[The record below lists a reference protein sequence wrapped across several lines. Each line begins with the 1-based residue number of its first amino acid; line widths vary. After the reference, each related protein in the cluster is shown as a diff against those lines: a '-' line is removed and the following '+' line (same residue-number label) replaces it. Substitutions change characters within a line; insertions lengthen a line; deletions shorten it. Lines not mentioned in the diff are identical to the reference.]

1 LVAGGEWYIQRR
13 TNGRQRHIEYLRAP
27 LPGARPIFRGVILDL
42 LASAGLPIL
51 RIVAALLLIALNGLF
66 VAAEF
71 GFVRIRP
78 TQVDNLVEEGRPSA
92 SLVKAAQQK
101 LDRYLAVCQLGITV
115 CSLGIGALAE
125 PAIANLIEPLLE
137 VVGLPASLLH
147 PIAIAVALFIA
158 SFMHVVFGE
167 LAPKTFA
174 IQKAEGTSLFVA
186 PFMRFFYYLL
196 LPFTVVFNGTANA
209 ITGALGVPPASE
221 GDDTHSEQEIR
232 RLIAQS
238 TEHGVLERDEESRL
252 KGVFDLENTVAREIM
267 VPRPDVVAVPE
278 QVRLKDLIPVVA
290 AGHYTRYP
298 VHEQNAPDRV
308 VGAVHV
314 KDVLRAVG
322 PEGDVDDNVTAGDLT
337 REVLVVPE
345 SRAIENILEDFQRQ
359 EIQMA
364 VVIDEWGSFEGLITI
379 EDILEEIVGEIRDE
393 FDDEEPAV
401 EELPDG
407 SHSVDGRVPIPA
419 VNDALGSQF
428 ESTDFETVGGLVL
441 GALGR
446 APEVGDEVSMDGHLL
461 RVDEVDGPRVA
472 RVVVEERE
480 DEEEESS

>member
-1 LVAGGEWYIQRR
+1 M
-13 TNGRQRHIEYLRAP
+13 
-27 LPGARPIFRGVILDL
+27 
-42 LASAGLPIL
+42 PIL
-51 RIVAALLLIALNGLF
+51 RIVAALLLVALNGLF

-71 GFVRIRP
+71 AFVRIRA
-78 TQVDNLVEEGRPSA
+78 TQVDRLVEEGKSA
-92 SLVKAAQQK
+92 AGMVKIAQQR
-101 LDRYLAVCQLGITV
+101 LDQYLAVCQLGITV

-137 VVGLPASLLH
+137 ALGIPASLLH
-147 PIAIAVALFIA
+147 PIAIAIALFIA
-158 SFMHVVFGE
+158 SFLHVVFGE

-174 IQKAEGTSLFVA
+174 IQRAEGTSLFVA

-196 LPFTVVFNGTANA
+196 YPFTKVFNGTANA

-232 RLIAQS
+232 QLIAQS

-252 KGVFDLENTVAREIM
+252 RGVFNLEDTPAREIM
-267 VPRPDVVAVPE
+267 VPRPDVVAIPGHVKL
-278 QVRLKDLIPVVA
+278 RDLIPTVA

-298 VHEQNAPDRV
+298 VHEENAPDRV

-314 KDVLRAVG
+314 KDVLRAIG
-322 PEGDVDDNVTAGDLT
+322 PEGDIDSDVTARDLT
-337 REVLVVPE
+337 RDVIIVPE
-345 SRAIENILEDFQRQ
+345 SRSIENILEDFQRQ

-393 FDDEEPAV
+393 FDEEDPAV
-401 EELPDG
+401 EKLPDG
-407 SHSVDGRVPIPA
+407 SHAVDGRVPIPA
-419 VNDALGSQF
+419 VNQALGSHF
-428 ESTDFETVGGLVL
+428 ESTDFETIGGLVL

-446 APEVGDEVSMDGHLL
+446 PPEVGDEVDADGHLL
-461 RVDEVDGPRVA
+461 RVDEIDGPRVA
-472 RVVVEERE
+472 RVVVTET
-480 DEEEESS
+480 DEE